1 MSEINVLAIVEA
13 ILQLSMIIMVGLYF
27 TFSNTLMRVL
37 TKSRDGATTMIE
49 INKQILNPLFLT
61 CFGLS
66 GLAGLYFC
74 FFHSG
79 FQSLAGIVFLIGTTL
94 VTVFFNVPLN
104 EKLKNAP
111 SEKLA
116 SIWRTYLHKWVF
128 WNHLRTGCAV
138 LSGLLLSI

>member
-1 MSEINVLAIVEA
+1 MSEVTVLAIVES

-27 TFSNTLMRVL
+27 TFSNTIMRVL
-37 TKSRDGATTMIE
+37 SQSRDGANTMIE

-66 GLAGLYFC
+66 GIAGFYFG

-79 FQSLAGIVFLIGTTL
+79 FQSLVGIVFFIGTTL

-104 EKLKNAP
+104 DKLKDALP
-111 SEKLA
+111 EDLSRLWQK
-116 SIWRTYLHKWVF
+116 YLDKWVL

>member
-1 MSEINVLAIVEA
+1 MSEITLLAIVEA
-13 ILQLSMIIMVGLYF
+13 LLQLSMIIMVGLYF
-27 TFSNTLMRVL
+27 TFSNTVMRVL
-37 TKSRDGATTMIE
+37 SQSRDGANTMIE

-79 FQSLAGIVFLIGTTL
+79 FQSLAGIVFFIGTTL

-104 EKLKNAP
+104 DKLKDAP
-111 SEKLA
+111 PEDLSSLWQ
-116 SIWRTYLHKWVF
+116 IYLEKWVF
-128 WNHLRTGCAV
+128 WNHVRTGCAV
-138 LSGLLLSI
+138 LSGLLLSV